1 MLRSR
6 TSVAAGAALAGNED
20 GASLQA
26 FAGLV
31 SENVKDGVDDA
42 VSGDNTQYYAGDGS
56 KENNES
62 NQ

>member
-1 MLRSR
+1 
-6 TSVAAGAALAGNED
+6 LAGNED

>member
-26 FAGLV
+26 FARLI
-31 SENVKDGVDDA
+31 SENVKDGVDNA
-42 VSGDNTQYYAGDGS
+42 VSGDNTQNYASDGS